1 MENEMLKRIIT
12 AVVGIAVLMP
22 FIIFSDKW
30 PLVVLSLV
38 MAVPAVCEILAC
50 TGQSKKWVIAVPS
63 ILVAAAAQLLTRVL
77 KSDVYTT
84 AMLLIYL
91 AYVVLMM
98 TAAVFSKGGIKL
110 KDVTQTSVMVMYTSF
125 GFASLVLLRDLKY
138 GMVLMLLAFLIPW
151 VCDSSAYFVG
161 VFFGK
166 HKLIPDV
173 SPKKTVEGAIGG
185 IVGVV
190 VITAIFG
197 VVMHY
202 GFGKQPNYLLLIAL
216 ALIGGF
222 VSQWGDLIA
231 SLLKREYGVKDY
243 GKIFPGHGG
252 IMDRFDSLVVV
263 STFIYIVCRVLNNIT
278 PLFITW

>member
-1 MENEMLKRIIT
+1 MENGMLKRIVT
-12 AVVGIAVLMP
+12 AVVGIAALMP

-30 PLVVLSLV
+30 PLIVLTLI

-50 TGQSKKWVIAVPS
+50 TGQSKKWVVCVPS
-63 ILVAAAAQLLTRVL
+63 ILVVAAAQVLTRIL
-77 KSDVYTT
+77 EADVYTT
-84 AMLLIYL
+84 AMLLVYL
-91 AYVVLMM
+91 AYAVLMM
-98 TAAVFSKGGIKL
+98 TAAVFSKGEIKL
-110 KDVTQTSVMVMYTSF
+110 KDVTQTVVMVMYVSF
-125 GFASLVLLRDLKY
+125 GFASLVLLRDFKY
-138 GMVLMLLAFLIPW
+138 GMVLMLLAFIIPW
-151 VCDSSAYFVG
+151 VCDAMAYFVG

-173 SPKKTVEGAIGG
+173 SPKKTVEGAVGG

-190 VITAIFG
+190 LITAIFG
-197 VVMHY
+197 LVMHY
-202 GFGKQPNYLLLIAL
+202 GFGKQPNYIVLLAL

-252 IMDRFDSLVVV
+252 IMDRFDSLTVV
-263 STFIYIVCRVLNNIT
+263 STFIYIACRIFANVT
-278 PLFITW
+278 TLFVTW

>member
-1 MENEMLKRIIT
+1 MENEMLKRIVT

-30 PLVVLSLV
+30 PLIVLTLI

-50 TGQSKKWVIAVPS
+50 TGQSKKWVIGAPS
-63 ILVAAAAQLLTRVL
+63 VLVVAAAQVLTRIL
-77 KSDVYTT
+77 AADVYTT

-91 AYVVLMM
+91 AYAVLMM
-98 TAAVFSKGGIKL
+98 TAAVFSKGEIKL
-110 KDVTQTSVMVMYTSF
+110 RDVTQTVVMVMYVSF
-125 GFASLVLLRDLKY
+125 GFASLVLLRDFKY
-138 GMVLMLLAFLIPW
+138 GLVLMLLAFLIPW
-151 VCDSSAYFVG
+151 VCDAMAYFVG

-166 HKLIPDV
+166 HKMIPDV
-173 SPKKTVEGAIGG
+173 SPKKTVEGAVGG

-190 VITAIFG
+190 LITAIFG
-197 VVMHY
+197 IVMHY
-202 GFGKQPNYLLLIAL
+202 GFGKQPNYIVLLAL

-252 IMDRFDSLVVV
+252 IMDRFDSLIAV
-263 STFIYIVCRVLNNIT
+263 STFIYIACRIFTNVA
-278 PLFITW
+278 PLFVTW

>member
-30 PLVVLSLV
+30 PLMVLSLV
-38 MAVPAVCEILAC
+38 MAVSAVCEVLAC
-50 TGQSKKWVIAVPS
+50 TGQSKKWVIGVPS
-63 ILVAAAAQLLTRVL
+63 VLVAAVAQILTRVL
-77 KSDVYTT
+77 EADVYTT

-91 AYVVLMM
+91 AYAVVMM
-98 TAAVFSKGGIKL
+98 TAAVFSKGEIKL
-110 KDVTQTSVMVMYTSF
+110 KDVTQTVVMVMYISF
-125 GFASLVLLRDLKY
+125 GFASLVLLRDFKY

-151 VCDSSAYFVG
+151 VCDAMAYFVG

-166 HKLIPDV
+166 HKMIPDV
-173 SPKKTVEGAIGG
+173 SPKKTIEGAVGG

-190 VITAIFG
+190 LITAVFG
-197 VVMHY
+197 IVMHY
-202 GFGKQPNYLLLIAL
+202 GFGKQPNYVALLSL

-252 IMDRFDSLVVV
+252 IMDRFDSLIAV
-263 STFIYIVCRVLNNIT
+263 STFIYIVCRVLTNVT
-278 PLFITW
+278 SLFVTW